1 MLIVLTGIDGSG
13 KTTAARALVDAARRS
28 GKGAL
33 FLGNYAGRRQM
44 SLISARLGVH
54 LAPRL
59 ADFLETGIR
68 TFNVLN
74 SHRRAQHFPGLVVM
88 DRDLHCQ
95 LALRRM
101 YGLPRGRVLPFLI
114 RTLPQP
120 DLLVYLDIDPSEAH
134 ARVLARGTDSERL
147 EDLESLRDAYR
158 SLLEFPGFASI
169 PAGGQPAEVLA
180 RLEDAITKACGGPAG
195 EHSPAGPAPA

>member
-13 KTTAARALVDAARRS
+13 KTTAARALVDAARS
-28 GKGAL
+28 AGNGAH

-54 LAPRL
+54 VPPRL
-59 ADFLETGIR
+59 ADVLETAVR

-74 SHRRAQHFPGLVVM
+74 SHRRARRFHGLVVM

-101 YGLPRGRVLPFLI
+101 HRLPRGRVLPFLI
-114 RTLPQP
+114 RALPQP
-120 DLLVYLDIDPSEAH
+120 DLLIYLDIDPREAH

-147 EDLESLRDAYR
+147 EDLESLREAYR
-158 SLLEFPGFASI
+158 SLPEFPGFTSI
-169 PAGGQPAEVLA
+169 PADGSPAEVLA
-180 RLEDAITKACGGPAG
+180 RLQAAITRASGGPAG
-195 EHSPAGPAPA
+195 EHSAAGPT

>member
-54 LAPRL
+54 LTPRL

-114 RTLPQP
+114 RTLPRP

-158 SLLEFPGFASI
+158 SLPEFPGFASI

-195 EHSPAGPAPA
+195 KHSPAGPAPA

>member
-13 KTTAARALVDAARRS
+13 KTTAARALVDAARQA

-44 SLISARLGVH
+44 SLVSAGLRVH
-54 LAPRL
+54 LPPRL
-59 ADFLETGIR
+59 ADILESAVR

-74 SHRRAQHFPGLVVM
+74 SHRRARRFPGLVVM

-95 LALRRM
+95 LALRQM
-101 YGLPRGRVLPFLI
+101 HGLPRGRVLPFLI
-114 RTLPQP
+114 RALPQP
-120 DLLVYLDIDPSEAH
+120 DLLIYLDLDPHVAH

-147 EDLESLRDAYR
+147 EDLESLDEAYR
-158 SLLEFPGFASI
+158 SLPEFPRFTSI
-169 PAGGQPAEVLA
+169 PADGQPVEVLA
-180 RLEDAITKACGGPAG
+180 RLQAAITNAGRGPAG
-195 EHSPAGPAPA
+195 EPSPAAPA

>member
-13 KTTAARALVDAARRS
+13 KTTAARALVDAARRA

-44 SLISARLGVH
+44 SLISARLGVR
-54 LAPRL
+54 LPPRL
-59 ADFLETGIR
+59 ADFLETAVR

-74 SHRRAQHFPGLVVM
+74 SHRRAQRFSGLVVM

-101 YGLPRGRVLPFLI
+101 HGIPRGRLLPFLI
-114 RTLPQP
+114 RALPQP
-120 DLLVYLDIDPSEAH
+120 DLVVYLDIDPREAH

-147 EDLESLRDAYR
+147 EDLESLDEAYH
-158 SLLEFPGFASI
+158 SLPEFPRFSII
-169 PAGGQPAEVLA
+169 PADGQPSEVLA
-180 RLEDAITKACGGPAG
+180 RLEAAIAQACGGPAG
-195 EHSPAGPAPA
+195 EHSPAGPA